1 MAESQAPQQTAAV
14 PAAPAPAAQQQQRSL
29 ETIAEHTAET
39 LVAIRDHLQTDVDRM
54 GAANVGYAERLDNLN
69 TGLLEISGVLE
80 RIEEE
85 ARGQSTVLVHLLGRN
100 EEIEQALSDPALL
113 SPVIGRSVNRALR
126 DVAANVGYAER
137 LDTLN
142 TGLLE
147 ISGVLER
154 IEEEARGQSTVLVH
168 LLGRNEEIEQAL
180 GDPAH
185 LSHAI
190 GQSVNRALREVIDP
204 IREIYEGEI
213 ARQRVERAT
222 ASIAAGLAREG
233 IAVATFFRDSLMH
246 SLRMVI
252 YWILLCA
259 FSIIWIYPFLVWE
272 SASHRVTQEY
282 ILNLQNVLV
291 RNPDWRNML
300 NN

>member
-54 GAANVGYAERLDNLN
+54 GAANVGYAERLDN
-69 TGLLEISGVLE
+69 
-80 RIEEE
+80 
-85 ARGQSTVLVHLLGRN
+85 
-100 EEIEQALSDPALL
+100 
-113 SPVIGRSVNRALR
+113 
-126 DVAANVGYAER
+126 
-137 LDTLN
+137 LN